1 MANIDRHLLANRLDR
16 VPPEIRSMK
25 RLWVGK
31 GLNGLL
37 TRRDAEAALFQR
49 GV

>member
-1 MANIDRHLLANRLDR
+1 
-16 VPPEIRSMK
+16 MK

-37 TRRDAEAALFQR
+37 VRRDAEAALVR
-49 GV
+49 SAVNGDDAEGAAGNAAPA